1 MWGDEHVHTGWSV
14 DAGLAG
20 ATLTPEDAVRF
31 ARGEMV
37 KSNTGQDAKL
47 QRPLD
52 WIAVT
57 DHSDAM
63 GTVGELRGGN
73 PEMMADPTVKRWHDM
88 MGQGVAQATAAT
100 LELVRAQATRKMPK
114 VFMDEKW
121 VASAW
126 QKTVDI
132 MEKYNEPGKFTAFI
146 SYEWTSNALTG
157 ENLHRNVIFRDNA
170 DKTRNLTPLTTW
182 ASGDPATLWAWLANY
197 EKTTGGKVLAIPHN
211 GNLSNGRMFEE
222 KQYDGEPLTRA
233 WIEARARWEP
243 LYELY
248 QFKGLGEVPSS
259 AVTDR

>member
-1 MWGDEHVHTGWSV
+1 MIRKHLVAGTVVGLGAATCGAFYVAQARSPVAEVQTGSEGAPVAQGGYLPDPNRKYPERVLWGDEHVHTGWSV

-31 ARGEMV
+31 ARGEIV

-63 GTVGELRGGN
+63 GTVGELKGGN

-100 LELVRAQATRKMPK
+100 LELVRSQATRKMPK
-114 VFMDEKW
+114 VLMDEKW

-146 SYEWTSNALTG
+146 SYEWTSNALSG
-157 ENLHRNVIFRDNA
+157 ENLHRNVIFRGNA
-170 DKTRNLTPLTTW
+170 GTTR
-182 ASGDPATLWAWLANY
+182 SGSH
-197 EKTTGGKVLAIPHN
+197 I
-211 GNLSNGRMFEE
+211 
-222 KQYDGEPLTRA
+222 
-233 WIEARARWEP
+233 
-243 LYELY
+243 
-248 QFKGLGEVPSS
+248 
-259 AVTDR
+259 

>member
-1 MWGDEHVHTGWSV
+1 MVSKNTLACSVAAVAALTGGVLFVVNARSEAPVAKAAGILAVNVAQEEGGYLPDTNRKYPERVLWGDEHVHTGWSV

-31 ARGEMV
+31 ARGDMV

-100 LELVRAQATRKMPK
+100 LELVRAQAT
-114 VFMDEKW
+114 
-121 VASAW
+121 
-126 QKTVDI
+126 
-132 MEKYNEPGKFTAFI
+132 
-146 SYEWTSNALTG
+146 
-157 ENLHRNVIFRDNA
+157 
-170 DKTRNLTPLTTW
+170 
-182 ASGDPATLWAWLANY
+182 
-197 EKTTGGKVLAIPHN
+197 
-211 GNLSNGRMFEE
+211 
-222 KQYDGEPLTRA
+222 
-233 WIEARARWEP
+233 
-243 LYELY
+243 
-248 QFKGLGEVPSS
+248 
-259 AVTDR
+259 

>member
-1 MWGDEHVHTGWSV
+1 MISKSRLAGSAAAVSALAGGALYLSQARSVRPAGTATGLLAVTVAQETGYLPDPNRRYPERVLWGDEHVHTGWSV

-31 ARGEMV
+31 ARGETV
-37 KSNTGQDAKL
+37 KSNSGQNAKL

-88 MGQGVAQATAAT
+88 MGQSVAQATAAT
-100 LELVRAQATRKMPK
+100 LELVRAQATRKMPG
-114 VFMDEKW
+114 VLMDEKW

-132 MEKYNEPGKFTAFI
+132 MEKYNEPGKFT
-146 SYEWTSNALTG
+146 
-157 ENLHRNVIFRDNA
+157 
-170 DKTRNLTPLTTW
+170 
-182 ASGDPATLWAWLANY
+182 
-197 EKTTGGKVLAIPHN
+197 
-211 GNLSNGRMFEE
+211 
-222 KQYDGEPLTRA
+222 
-233 WIEARARWEP
+233 
-243 LYELY
+243 
-248 QFKGLGEVPSS
+248 
-259 AVTDR
+259 

>member
-1 MWGDEHVHTGWSV
+1 MIPMVRKNRLAGSVVVAIAAFTGAALYFSQARTAVPVDKSAGLLAVNVAQSGGYLPDANRKYPERVLWGDEHVHTGWSV

-37 KSNTGQDAKL
+37 KSNTGQEAKL

-100 LELVRAQATRKMPK
+100 
-114 VFMDEKW
+114 
-121 VASAW
+121 
-126 QKTVDI
+126 
-132 MEKYNEPGKFTAFI
+132 
-146 SYEWTSNALTG
+146 
-157 ENLHRNVIFRDNA
+157 
-170 DKTRNLTPLTTW
+170 
-182 ASGDPATLWAWLANY
+182 
-197 EKTTGGKVLAIPHN
+197 
-211 GNLSNGRMFEE
+211 
-222 KQYDGEPLTRA
+222 
-233 WIEARARWEP
+233 
-243 LYELY
+243 
-248 QFKGLGEVPSS
+248 
-259 AVTDR
+259 